1 MIGSVLAFAL
11 LVPSAD
17 LLGAETV
24 PNLGRFLEQYL
35 GVCGDNEDPLFDYKT
50 CEREAAEARSRRS
63 GKVLKVEVQTESDQ
77 VQFAGF
83 DQKKQAYR
91 IHLTPFFTERGLG
104 LSAGKPEARA
114 SDGLP
119 SVRNVP
125 VWVKVANGQDDFSV
139 RRELERGMLRLEV
152 FFKPGQPWA
161 LRKRGEAGSYRGAS
175 MSLVRIRVHGSRGL
189 LAEQSY

>member
-1 MIGSVLAFAL
+1 MVAAFLSLL
-11 LVPSAD
+11 LVAPNVD
-17 LLGAETV
+17 VTGAESIS
-24 PNLGRFLEQYL
+24 NLGRFLEQYL
-35 GVCGDNEDPLFDYKT
+35 GICSDNEDPLFDYKG
-50 CEREAAEARSRRS
+50 CEQQTEEGRKRKF
-63 GKVLKVEVQTESDQ
+63 GKLHKVEVQTEPEQ
-77 VQFAGF
+77 VQFAGW

-104 LSAGKPEARA
+104 LSAGKPEPRA

-119 SVRNVP
+119 SVKNVP
-125 VWVKVANGQDDFSV
+125 IWVKGPGGNDDFAA

-175 MSLVRIRVHGSRGL
+175 MSLVKIRVYGSRGL